1 MHFSDSFAV
10 ENGHVGMVR
19 KYLRLIWIGSLVVLL
34 LYNCTKDIV
43 PEPVKC
49 DLVVTFADGVQE
61 VLRKKCNSSGC
72 HDGSS
77 GVGNYNSFKNME
89 GVIDNGLFRQE
100 VFVRR
105 TMPKEGDLTPEEF
118 ELLRCWSDNGFPEN

>member
-1 MHFSDSFAV
+1 
-10 ENGHVGMVR
+10 MVR
-19 KYLRLIWIGSLVVLL
+19 KHLKLICIGSLILFLL
-34 LYNCTKDIV
+34 HNCSKDTV
-43 PEPVKC
+43 PEPEKC
-49 DLVVTFADGVQE
+49 DRVVTFADGIQDI
-61 VLRKKCNSSGC
+61 LRRKCNTSGC

-77 GVGNYNSFKNME
+77 GVGNYSSFRNME

-105 TMPKEGDLTPEEF
+105 TMPKEGDLTPEEL